1 MGNPDVIEIIS
12 CTDSDGNKWYEV
24 DSLARDT
31 IFEDMENN
39 SANDPSS
46 VGDRESA
53 AYILKLKRV
62 SRRFTT
68 YINEDDETVLR
79 FGAGISDNP
88 DEEII
93 PNPTNVGSNLPGSP
107 SYLTTAFD
115 PSNF

>member
-1 MGNPDVIEIIS
+1 MSNPDVIEIIS

-39 SANDPSS
+39 SVTDPTS
-46 VGDRESA
+46 VVNRDVA
-53 AYILKLKRV
+53 PYILKLKKTA
-62 SRRFTT
+62 RRFTT
-68 YINEDDETVLR
+68 FINDNDETILR
-79 FGAGISDNP
+79 FGAGISSNP

-93 PNPTNVGSNLPGSP
+93 PNPTNVGSSLPGSP
-107 SYLTTAFD
+107 TYLTTAFD